1 MRELGLLMIF
11 MPISCTHTLTLLR
24 YCSGDTLSL
33 DIGTPYNRDNWIKSN
48 LLHDNW

>member
-11 MPISCTHTLTLLR
+11 MPEEIEPTISCTHTLTLLR

-33 DIGTPYNRDNWIKSN
+33 DIGTPYNRDN
-48 LLHDNW
+48 